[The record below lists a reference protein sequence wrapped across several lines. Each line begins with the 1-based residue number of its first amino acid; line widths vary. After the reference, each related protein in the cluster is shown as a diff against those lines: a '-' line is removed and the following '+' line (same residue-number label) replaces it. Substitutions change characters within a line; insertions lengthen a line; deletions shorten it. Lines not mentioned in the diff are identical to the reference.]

1 MKKVF
6 FSYCQKDQASFEFIE
21 RFIKETDYFKR
32 EDSYFWDKE
41 KNDFGDYYWK
51 NIYNAIQTTDVF
63 VFFNSNNYFWSASCC
78 KELVWAK
85 QLEKNEK
92 LKIIEIRVEDD
103 VQIKYFPASK
113 IYALIN
119 DDQLVN
125 KLFRAIEKGEFTG
138 FESEKL
144 IDPSSLVP
152 EIKDGIVNFNLRFLK
167 SFTNLSIAIF
177 FKQDNKDHNLDDLD
191 FKFYDFFIHSCNVI
205 VLRNNTQH
213 IIGYII
219 SYPNVQIYLE
229 ENYHISFK
237 DCGCLRIFIHDP
249 YLGSPKK
256 QENYTTELIWH

>member
-6 FSYCQKDQASFEFIE
+6 FSYCQKDQASFEFIK

-41 KNDFGDYYWK
+41 KNDFGDDYWK

-144 IDPSSLVP
+144 IDPSSSTL
-152 EIKDGIVNFNLRFLK
+152 EIKDGMVNFNLKFLK
-167 SFTNLSIAIF
+167 SFNSLLILIF
-177 FKQDNKDHNLDDLD
+177 SEKNDEDHNLQNLD
-191 FKFYDFFIHSCNVI
+191 FEFSDISNNLPHSGPAHHPVYNQGI
-205 VLRNNTQH
+205 
-213 IIGYII
+213 YIN
-219 SYPNVQIYLE
+219 YPNAKIYLE
-229 ENYHISFK
+229 QNYHISFK
-237 DCGCLRIFIHDP
+237 AYEGIRIFIHDP
-249 YLGSPKK
+249 YLGPFNLEST
-256 QENYTTELIWH
+256 YTELRWN

>member
-41 KNDFGDYYWK
+41 KNDFGDDYWK

-138 FESEKL
+138 FELGQL
-144 IDPSSLVP
+144 IDSSSSIGK
-152 EIKDGIVNFNLRFLK
+152 IKDGIVNFNLKFLK
-167 SFTNLSIAIF
+167 SFNNLLFFIF
-177 FKQDNKDHNLDDLD
+177 WEGNNEDHNFYDLN
-191 FKFYDFFIHSCNVI
+191 FKFYGFYGGLFNAEELD
-205 VLRNNTQH
+205 NNRL
-213 IIGYII
+213 II
-219 SYPNVQIYLE
+219 SYPNKKIYSGQ
-229 ENYHISFK
+229 NYKISFK
-237 DCGCLRIFIHDP
+237 AYEGMRVFIHDP
-249 YLGSPKK
+249 YLGPLST
-256 QENYTTELIWH
+256 ETIYTELRWK

>member
-6 FSYCQKDQASFEFIE
+6 FSYCQKDQASFEFIK

-41 KNDFGDYYWK
+41 KNDFGDDYWK
-51 NIYNAIQTTDVF
+51 NIYNAIHTTDIF

-85 QLEKNEK
+85 ELEKNEK

-119 DDQLVN
+119 DNQLVN

-144 IDPSSLVP
+144 IDPLFSTSEV
-152 EIKDGIVNFNLRFLK
+152 KDGIVNFNLRFLK
-167 SFTNLSIAIF
+167 SFTNLSILIF
-177 FKQDNKDHNLDDLD
+177 CERNNENLNIDDLD
-191 FKFYDFFIHSCNVI
+191 FKFHGIFSAICNVK
-205 VLRNNTQH
+205 LLANNTQ
-213 IIGYII
+213 YII
-219 SYPNVQIYLE
+219 SYPNEKIYLGQ
-229 ENYHISFK
+229 NYHISFK
-237 DCGCLRIFIHDP
+237 DYEDIRVFIHDP
-249 YLGSPKK
+249 DLGSIY
-256 QENYTTELIWH
+256 EDAYTELRWK